1 MAGLL
6 SDIYIRVPEKNR
18 KIIHTFYAVPRII
31 LAQYIAITLK
41 FQKLFILF
49 VAAFYPD
56 NSVFCEKM
64 RMSLG
69 TLELIWNKSASVLIP
84 KTRETIFCH

>member
-6 SDIYIRVPEKNR
+6 SDIYIRVPEKKKEANPH
-18 KIIHTFYAVPRII
+18 IPCGSSHHIGA
-31 LAQYIAITLK
+31 YITITLK

-69 TLELIWNKSASVLIP
+69 TRELI
-84 KTRETIFCH
+84 

>member
-1 MAGLL
+1 M
-6 SDIYIRVPEKNR
+6 R
-18 KIIHTFYAVPRII
+18 F
-31 LAQYIAITLK
+31 IASFWRLYNNTLK

-69 TLELIWNKSASVLIP
+69 TMELISNKSASFFLKHSLIR
-84 KTRETIFCH
+84 KANKDRNTKGKM

>member
-1 MAGLL
+1 M
-6 SDIYIRVPEKNR
+6 
-18 KIIHTFYAVPRII
+18 
-31 LAQYIAITLK
+31 
-41 FQKLFILF
+41 LF

-69 TLELIWNKSASVLIP
+69 TMKLIWNKSASVFLKHVKQFFATNMIYN
-84 KTRETIFCH
+84 TRRPL

>member
-6 SDIYIRVPEKNR
+6 SDISIRVPEKKQEDNAH
-18 KIIHTFYAVPRII
+18 IPCGSSHHIGA
-31 LAQYIAITLK
+31 YITITLK

-49 VAAFYPD
+49 VAAALNFQIRIKRIFFQHFTRIIQH
-56 NSVFCEKM
+56 FCEEI

-69 TLELIWNKSASVLIP
+69 TMELI
-84 KTRETIFCH
+84 

>member
-1 MAGLL
+1 MTLTAL
-6 SDIYIRVPEKNR
+6 SLRLRWQVYSVTFTLIRVPEKKQEDNPHIR
-18 KIIHTFYAVPRII
+18 PCGSSHHIGA
-31 LAQYIAITLK
+31 YITITLK

-49 VAAFYPD
+49 VAAFHPD

-69 TLELIWNKSASVLIP
+69 TMELI
-84 KTRETIFCH
+84 